1 MFPCIYIYS
10 IYCGDIYELNA
21 RSAPGAPA
29 LGSRLPR
36 GPRQPSF
43 PNRLCYQF
51 YLIWAIFFF
60 PCLSSVFSPPPKLLS
75 ESRRIQRIGE
85 NARVSQ
91 PDAPTNAGPW
101 RGKPVLSP
109 EHRTPLDRAA
119 AALDYSYEYLKEES
133 CMQTPE
139 AEKAGRFL

>member
-60 PCLSSVFSPPPKLLS
+60 PAFSPCSPLLPNFFLNPGES
-75 ESRRIQRIGE
+75 KELGKMPELANLMPQPMPGPGGESR
-85 NARVSQ
+85 
-91 PDAPTNAGPW
+91 
-101 RGKPVLSP
+101 
-109 EHRTPLDRAA
+109 
-119 AALDYSYEYLKEES
+119 
-133 CMQTPE
+133 
-139 AEKAGRFL
+139 F